1 MYQDNLLVW
10 LPGPMGDAILST
22 PALRAIRERY
32 PQAKITYLADKII
45 REVLEPC
52 VFCDQWLNLEDKN
65 AFKTAKQL
73 KKHNFNQA
81 ILFKNSFGSALSV
94 FMAGIKNRV
103 GYNRD
108 GRGFLLTEKLSAPKD
123 YNGKFMPIS
132 MIDYYLAIA
141 SWLGADINNHSLQ
154 LTVDANDYAALK
166 VKLPDIVNSQ
176 APLIVLVPGGA
187 FGPSKCWPSE
197 KFAQTADWL
206 IDNYKAKVII
216 SVAPA
221 EAEKKIARQICDN
234 SANELVDLSARSL
247 SLGEL
252 KALYSIANL
261 VICNDTG
268 PRHIAIALG
277 KKVITL
283 FGPNDPAWTQTG
295 HSQEIQII
303 GKAPCVP
310 CLKPI
315 CQQPNHI
322 CMESISVEKVC
333 LAAKHLLGS
342 KNPLEISDVRQKFRP
357 ISESFFADE
366 NYADDLAGLGLT
378 TIESVFSFSGGK
390 NLVKKD
396 LASYRSRIEFEM
408 GTPPKTFFLKRYD
421 KPPLLVQIN
430 KWLSRCQRISCGL
443 FDLEPTQRLIACG
456 LGAAKIIAYGQ
467 QWAFLFEKR
476 SFLIT
481 EKIPNASSLE
491 QKLPD
496 CFYCDKTKQS
506 LIQRRNFI
514 KSLAGF
520 IRLFHKTGLR
530 HRDLYL
536 CHIFYDGKDFALI
549 DLARAFEPLFFSE
562 RYRIKD
568 IAQLYYSAEGKHFS
582 KTDRLRFYL
591 SYANTKRLNKQDKKF
606 IAKVISKSLQMAE
619 HDKKHGRIVPFES

>member
-1 MYQDNLLVW
+1 MYPDNLLVW
-10 LPGPMGDAILST
+10 LPSPMGDAILST
-22 PALRAIRERY
+22 PALRAIREHY
-32 PQAKITYLADKII
+32 PQAKITYLSNKVVRA
-45 REVLEPC
+45 VLEPC
-52 VFCDQWLNLEDKN
+52 GFCNQWLNLEDKN
-65 AFKTAKQL
+65 AFQTAKQL

-81 ILFKNSFGSALSV
+81 ILLKNSFSSALSV
-94 FMAGIKNRV
+94 FLAGIKSRV
-103 GYNRD
+103 GYSRD
-108 GRGFLLTEKLSAPKD
+108 GRGFLLTDKLYAPKD

-141 SWLGADINNHSLQ
+141 SWLGADINNRNLQ
-154 LTVDANDYAALK
+154 LSVDANDYAALK

-176 APLIVLVPGGA
+176 APLIVFVPGGA

-197 KFAQTADWL
+197 RFAQTADWL

-234 SANELVDLSARSL
+234 ARNELVDLSNRSL

-283 FGPNDPAWTQTG
+283 FGPNNPEWTQTG

-322 CMESISVEKVC
+322 CMESISVERVC
-333 LAAKHLLGS
+333 LAAKYLLGS
-342 KNPLEISDVRQKFRP
+342 KNPAEISDIRQKFVQ
-357 ISESFFADE
+357 ISESFFADNDYIDGFTE
-366 NYADDLAGLGLT
+366 LGLNT
-378 TIESVFSFSGGK
+378 VEAVFSFRGGK

-408 GTPPKTFFLKRYD
+408 GTPAKTFFLKRYD
-421 KPPLLVQIN
+421 KPPLLVQLN
-430 KWLSRCQRISCGL
+430 KWLSRYQRVSCGL
-443 FDLEPTQRLIACG
+443 FDLEPAMRLTACG
-456 LGAAKIIAYGQ
+456 IATAKIVAYGQ
-467 QWAFLFEKR
+467 QWSGLFEKR

-481 EKIPNASSLE
+481 EKIPNALSLE

-496 CFYCDKTKQS
+496 CFYGAKTAKS
-506 LIQRRNFI
+506 LALQRNFI
-514 KSLAGF
+514 KALARF

-549 DLARAFEPLFFSE
+549 DLARAFEPLFTGE
-562 RYRIKD
+562 RYCIKD
-568 IAQLYYSAEGKHFS
+568 IAQLYYSAEGKYFS

-591 SYANTKRLNKQDKKF
+591 SYANTKKLNKQDKRF
-606 IAKVISKSLQMAE
+606 IKKVSSKALQMAE